1 MAKTIKKEKTK
12 KYKYL
17 LLHEHRFGISNY
29 QFQSSI
35 KPELLVGSYYG
46 EDQEISEELAKVIEN
61 LGIDFELEREEESII
76 IETIDKK
83 IKDIG

>member
-1 MAKTIKKEKTK
+1 MAKTVKKEKVK
-12 KYKYL
+12 KYKYIL
-17 LLHEHRFGISNY
+17 IHEHRFGTSNY

-35 KPELLVGSYYG
+35 KPELLVGSYFG
-46 EDQEISEELAKVIEN
+46 EDQEISEELAEVIERLDIN
-61 LGIDFELEREEESII
+61 FEPGREETIC